1 MESTDVRYFYE
12 NTLVTRDGQIYCF
25 SDPGVHFVDEI
36 KFMILLYKTSGC
48 VADVQR
54 RSARLPL
61 RTRAVVLAL
70 AH

>member
-1 MESTDVRYFYE
+1 MRIHSLQEMAKSIVFH
-12 NTLVTRDGQIYCF
+12 
-25 SDPGVHFVDEI
+25 DPGVHFVDEI

-54 RSARLPL
+54 CSARLPL
-61 RTRAVVLAL
+61 RTRAVVRAL